1 MVESLAQTEGNK
13 SLTVEEE
20 VDNGEP
26 VAQKHAQ
33 LAKEENEGVELM
45 ENKYTQ
51 NVTNPFINHQRS
63 WDEEEHFKI
72 PADVQKGIVEE
83 CEFQRPSNI

>member
-1 MVESLAQTEGNK
+1 MVESTAQMEETNNPENTENAGPVVQKHQALAQ
-13 SLTVEEE
+13 
-20 VDNGEP
+20 
-26 VAQKHAQ
+26 
-33 LAKEENEGVELM
+33 EENEGVELL

-72 PADVQKGIVEE
+72 PAEI
-83 CEFQRPSNI
+83 